1 MAHTGTPAKAAL
13 EISLGWKLP
22 PRKDTSGSFAKM
34 TLSLSLSL
42 SLTFQQ
48 SKTLV
53 MVMWK
58 YFIGIL

>member
-42 SLTFQQ
+42 SLSYLPT
-48 SKTLV
+48 K
-53 MVMWK
+53 
-58 YFIGIL
+58 